1 MSSTESTFKLTKES
15 KCPFYK
21 VGDEFKLSGN
31 ALLLKLDG
39 ENTFISTA
47 IVRFPSSKKSCR
59 TLIGDLTKLLIQYEN
74 IDKIPT
80 LEVDCSGCGGSAR
93 LNHKKEK
100 ATFPANSERSNSK
113 NIEIAVSLLRNFSIF
128 RYLDEKDLRDIISL
142 LKLKKYSKGS
152 IIIKK
157 GDPAQNFYII
167 LSGAVDVLDEN
178 GVRLSTL
185 KKGDVFGEMS
195 LISGDAVGATIKV
208 AQASTIVFIKGHDF
222 KEVLNKFSS
231 VQNYL
236 TRILAKRLAESNVIR
251 AEEIA
256 SGMTGQL
263 SDLSVFE
270 LLQALNLSQ
279 KTGVLTLTLS
289 KGSAKL
295 YLRQGNLIKAAF
307 NNIEGREAIYEAL
320 KEKEGRFKFNPN
332 LPDELKNA
340 SIIGSMMEMLLDT
353 TRLIDEE
360 NTELEISNQKARNS

>member
-1 MSSTESTFKLTKES
+1 MSSTELTFKLIKQS
-15 KCPFYK
+15 KCPSYEI
-21 VGDEFKLSGN
+21 GDECKLSGN

-47 IVRFPSSKKSCR
+47 IVRFPNSKKSCR

-74 IDKIPT
+74 IDRIPT
-80 LEVDCSGCGGSAR
+80 LEVDCSGCSGSAR
-93 LNHKKEK
+93 LQYKKDK
-100 ATFPANSERSNSK
+100 DKVTYRATFEKSHSE
-113 NIEIAVSLLRNFSIF
+113 NIEIAASLLRNFSIF
-128 RYLDEKDLRDIISL
+128 RYLDENDLRDIISL
-142 LKLKKYSKGS
+142 LKLKKYSPGA

-157 GDPAQNFYII
+157 GDPAQNFHII

-185 KKGDVFGEMS
+185 RKGDVFGEMS

-208 AQASTIVFIKGHDF
+208 AQTSTIVFIEGQDF

-307 NNIEGREAIYEAL
+307 NNIEGRQAIYEAL
-320 KEKEGRFKFNPN
+320 KEKEGRFKFNPS

-353 TRLIDEE
+353 SRLIDEE
-360 NTELEISNQKARNS
+360 NTELEISDRREI